1 MCVCVCVCVCVY
13 KDFNSFNLYSVRVCT
28 HVCMY
33 VRMYIYVRGFIYVS
47 ELIGW
52 FFVQFDFG
60 LLHGWQL
67 QLDRVDGALWDVCLE
82 ADAVAAAAV
91 ATAAGAGVAGAG
103 VVGVSCCCFWVNYF
117 HFLVLFVFSRFGCLL
132 LLLLLLLLLWLLRW
146 LVVVVAAA
154 VVFCCSFD
162 LSCNDVMI
170 GKSMLTV
177 MHFLTF

>member
-1 MCVCVCVCVCVY
+1 MY
-13 KDFNSFNLYSVRVCT
+13 VCT
-28 HVCMY
+28 Y
-33 VRMYIYVRGFIYVS
+33 VYICAWVYICKS

-91 ATAAGAGVAGAG
+91 ATAAGAGV
-103 VVGVSCCCFWVNYF
+103 VGVSCCCFWVNYF
-117 HFLVLFVFSRFGCLL
+117 HFLVLFVFSRFGCL